1 MSSPTRYVTIAE
13 LNDMAE
19 AIMEELQS
27 FRAAVEERF
36 GVIEARF
43 GVVDAR
49 MDNIEGRFDRLEA
62 RFDGM
67 DGRVDGL
74 EARLANVEG
83 ALFVIGQV
91 LRKVYPDEFGEVEGS
106 GA

>member
-1 MSSPTRYVTIAE
+1 
-13 LNDMAE
+13 
-19 AIMEELQS
+19 
-27 FRAAVEERF
+27 
-36 GVIEARF
+36 
-43 GVVDAR
+43 
-49 MDNIEGRFDRLEA
+49 
-62 RFDGM
+62 M

-74 EARLANVEG
+74 ETRLANVEG

>member
-1 MSSPTRYVTIAE
+1 MSSPTRYVTVAE

-19 AIMEELQS
+19 AIMEELHQ
-27 FRAAVEERF
+27 FKA
-36 GVIEARF
+36 VIEAR
-43 GVVDAR
+43 
-49 MDNIEGRFDRLEA
+49 MDNLEGRFDRLEA
-62 RFDGM
+62 RFD
-67 DGRVDGL
+67 DV
-74 EARLANVEG
+74 ETRLANVEG

>member
-1 MSSPTRYVTIAE
+1 MSSPTRYATIAE

-19 AIMEELQS
+19 AIMEELHQ
-27 FRAAVEERF
+27 FKAVME
-36 GVIEARF
+36 
-43 GVVDAR
+43 AR
-49 MDNIEGRFDRLEA
+49 MDNLEGRFDRFEA
-62 RFDGM
+62 RLND
-67 DGRVDGL
+67 V

>member
-1 MSSPTRYVTIAE
+1 MSSPTRYATVAE

-19 AIMEELQS
+19 AIMEELHQ
-27 FRAAVEERF
+27 FKA
-36 GVIEARF
+36 VIEAR
-43 GVVDAR
+43 
-49 MDNIEGRFDRLEA
+49 MDNLEGRFDRLEA
-62 RFDGM
+62 RFND
-67 DGRVDGL
+67 V
-74 EARLANVEG
+74 ETRLANVEG

>member
-1 MSSPTRYVTIAE
+1 MSSPTRYATIAE

-19 AIMEELQS
+19 AIMEELHQ
-27 FRAAVEERF
+27 FKAVME
-36 GVIEARF
+36 
-43 GVVDAR
+43 AR
-49 MDNIEGRFDRLEA
+49 MDNLEGRFDRFETRLNDVET
-62 RFDGM
+62 
-67 DGRVDGL
+67 
-74 EARLANVEG
+74 RLANVEG

>member
-1 MSSPTRYVTIAE
+1 MSSPTRLATIAE
-13 LNDMAE
+13 VNDMAN
-19 AIMEELQS
+19 AIMEELHHVQI
-27 FRAAVEERF
+27 AVDERF
-36 GVIEARF
+36 TVI
-43 GVVDAR
+43 
-49 MDNIEGRFDRLEA
+49 
-62 RFDGM
+62 
-67 DGRVDGL
+67 

>member
-19 AIMEELQS
+19 VIMEELQR
-27 FRAAVEERF
+27 FRAAMEERF
-36 GVIEARF
+36 GVVEARL
-43 GVVDAR
+43 
-49 MDNIEGRFDRLEA
+49 DNLEGRFDRFETRLTDVET
-62 RFDGM
+62 
-67 DGRVDGL
+67 
-74 EARLANVEG
+74 RLANVEG

>member
-1 MSSPTRYVTIAE
+1 MSSPTRPATIAE
-13 LNDMAE
+13 VNDMAE
-19 AIMEELQS
+19 AIMEELYR
-27 FRAAVEERF
+27 FKAAMEERF
-36 GVIEARF
+36 GVVEARL
-43 GVVDAR
+43 
-49 MDNIEGRFDRLEA
+49 DNIEGRFDRFEA

>member
-1 MSSPTRYVTIAE
+1 MSSPTRYVTITE

-19 AIMEELQS
+19 AIMEELQR
-27 FRAAVEERF
+27 FRAVMEERF
-36 GVIEARF
+36 GVVEARI
-43 GVVDAR
+43 
-49 MDNIEGRFDRLEA
+49 DNLEGRFDRFEA
-62 RFDGM
+62 RLDGT
-67 DGRVDGL
+67 DGRIDGL
-74 EARLANVEG
+74 ETRLANVEG

>member
-1 MSSPTRYVTIAE
+1 MSSPTRFATIAE
-13 LNDMAE
+13 VNDMAE
-19 AIMEELQS
+19 AIMEELHR
-27 FRAAVEERF
+27 FRAVMEERF
-36 GVIEARF
+36 GVVEARI
-43 GVVDAR
+43 
-49 MDNIEGRFDRLEA
+49 DNIEGRFDRLEA

-74 EARLANVEG
+74 ETRLANVEG

>member
-1 MSSPTRYVTIAE
+1 MSSPTRYVTTTE

-19 AIMEELQS
+19 AIMEELHR
-27 FRAAVEERF
+27 FMAVMEERF
-36 GVIEARF
+36 GVVEARI
-43 GVVDAR
+43 
-49 MDNIEGRFDRLEA
+49 DNLEGRFDRFETRLTDVET
-62 RFDGM
+62 
-67 DGRVDGL
+67 
-74 EARLANVEG
+74 RLANVEG

>member
-1 MSSPTRYVTIAE
+1 MSSPTRYATIAE

-19 AIMEELQS
+19 AIMEELHQ
-27 FRAAVEERF
+27 FKAV
-36 GVIEARF
+36 VEARL
-43 GVVDAR
+43 
-49 MDNIEGRFDRLEA
+49 DNLEGRFDRLEA

>member
-1 MSSPTRYVTIAE
+1 MSSPTRYATVAE

-19 AIMEELQS
+19 AIMEELHQ
-27 FRAAVEERF
+27 FKA
-36 GVIEARF
+36 VIEAR
-43 GVVDAR
+43 
-49 MDNIEGRFDRLEA
+49 MDNLEGRFDRFEA
-62 RFDGM
+62 RLND
-67 DGRVDGL
+67 V

>member
-19 AIMEELQS
+19 AIMEELHQ
-27 FRAAVEERF
+27 FKAV
-36 GVIEARF
+36 VEARL
-43 GVVDAR
+43 
-49 MDNIEGRFDRLEA
+49 DNLEGRFDRFEVRLTDVET
-62 RFDGM
+62 
-67 DGRVDGL
+67 
-74 EARLANVEG
+74 RLANVEG

>member
-1 MSSPTRYVTIAE
+1 MSSPTRYVTITE

-19 AIMEELQS
+19 AIMEELHQ
-27 FRAAVEERF
+27 FKAV
-36 GVIEARF
+36 VEARL
-43 GVVDAR
+43 
-49 MDNIEGRFDRLEA
+49 DNLEGRFDRFETRLTDVET
-62 RFDGM
+62 
-67 DGRVDGL
+67 
-74 EARLANVEG
+74 RLANVEG